1 MKTVINGKEF
11 KVEKKGNRYYYFSFS
26 ACRNL
31 PVAKDKVI
39 FDWGLKNDYKLRE
52 IRGRNVAKNKK

>member
-11 KVEKKGNRYYYFSFS
+11 KVEKKGNRYYYFSFV

-39 FDWGLKNDYKLRE
+39 FD
-52 IRGRNVAKNKK
+52 

>member
-11 KVEKKGNRYYYFSFS
+11 KVEQKGSRFYYFSFL
-26 ACRNL
+26 AGRKL

-39 FDWGLKNDYKLRE
+39 FN
-52 IRGRNVAKNKK
+52 

>member
-11 KVEKKGNRYYYFSFS
+11 KVTQKGNRFYYFSAI

-31 PVAKDKVI
+31 PVAKSKVV
-39 FDWGLKNDYKLRE
+39 FNG
-52 IRGRNVAKNKK
+52 